1 MIIMDEDITSII
13 ITDAP
18 LGKGHS
24 LYRPVGRCGEIIEA
38 GSIMW
43 IITHAPLLGKDQI
56 PNDYNALPIGKEN
69 EPR

>member
-1 MIIMDEDITSII
+1 MIIMDEDITLII